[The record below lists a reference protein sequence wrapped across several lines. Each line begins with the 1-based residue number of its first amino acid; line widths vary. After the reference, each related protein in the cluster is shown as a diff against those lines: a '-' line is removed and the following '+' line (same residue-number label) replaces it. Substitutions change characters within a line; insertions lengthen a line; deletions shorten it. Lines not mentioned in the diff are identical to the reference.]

1 MFIRANLPIPPSMAT
16 FLPQPRFFGCSEWL
30 FCIWSSF
37 CLQIDDDYW
46 LRSDPEVSITDL
58 WGKQCAQF
66 FLTRQV
72 WFTINKV
79 YMHLHINNTQLT
91 HTPGPRQGQFI
102 MCKVRSVMVL
112 QAMLSST
119 SLIMKPLL
127 HNLLFFLAANEDWT
141 QENDIFQEDS
151 ITSDASL
158 AQTQPSLRGSL
169 SEPDKNQAVGCSGWY
184 QGHFSPLHLECKVCS

>member
-1 MFIRANLPIPPSMAT
+1 M
-16 FLPQPRFFGCSEWL
+16 G
-30 FCIWSSF
+30 
-37 CLQIDDDYW
+37 
-46 LRSDPEVSITDL
+46 
-58 WGKQCAQF
+58 
-66 FLTRQV
+66 
-72 WFTINKV
+72 
-79 YMHLHINNTQLT
+79 
-91 HTPGPRQGQFI
+91 
-102 MCKVRSVMVL
+102 L

-169 SEPDKNQAVGCSGWY
+169 SEPDKNQAVGCSG
-184 QGHFSPLHLECKVCS
+184 